1 MIAWLDKGRWTRPH
15 DKMAVYTEILPGQVW
30 GIRVTLFSDRAR
42 VEAIDDEKCSWY
54 RPGPEIAAEVT
65 EPGFFE
71 RLRGITFEAK
81 LKQEVEAKREFA
93 RRMNAQGEGR
103 RST

>member
-1 MIAWLDKGRWTRPH
+1 MIPWLHQGKWTRPH

-30 GIRVTLFSDRAR
+30 GIRVTLFADRAR
-42 VEAIDDEKCSWY
+42 VEAIDHEKCTWY

-71 RLRGITFEAK
+71 RLRGVTFEAK
-81 LKQEVEAKREFA
+81 LRAEVEKKREFA

-103 RST
+103 RSE